1 VRDVVTYGVP
11 EDIIQ
16 SLRFWDISGFLA
28 DHDNKFTLV
37 VQSLTFLG
45 DGRDGDV
52 VSRTGNRCNR
62 LVEEHR
68 ELWYR
73 HVGLLGMLLVVQAKA
88 AYSPDILSVER
99 RKEHFHLSN
108 LVCDTMLAEDV
119 ALNHPRLARFGDVTD
134 AGRKDGV
141 AIVDVA
147 VFSKEADQTLVE
159 KINALEGRFNDM

>member
-1 VRDVVTYGVP
+1 
-11 EDIIQ
+11 
-16 SLRFWDISGFLA
+16 
-28 DHDNKFTLV
+28 
-37 VQSLTFLG
+37 
-45 DGRDGDV
+45 
-52 VSRTGNRCNR
+52 
-62 LVEEHR
+62 
-68 ELWYR
+68 
-73 HVGLLGMLLVVQAKA
+73 MLLVVQAKA